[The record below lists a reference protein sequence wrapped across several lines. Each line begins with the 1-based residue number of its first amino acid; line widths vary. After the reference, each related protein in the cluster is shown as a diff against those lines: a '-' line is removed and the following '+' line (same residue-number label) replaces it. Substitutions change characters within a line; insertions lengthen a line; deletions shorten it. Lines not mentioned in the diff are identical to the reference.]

1 VRSAT
6 AEVVGLDDLPVIKR
20 RHLGRWVS
28 GLAIIALI
36 GLLLNSVV
44 HNQRFR
50 WSIVREFI
58 TSASILRGLGVT
70 LWITAAAMVIGVLL
84 GVVIAIMRLS
94 TNPVVR
100 NAAFGYVS
108 FFRGTPV
115 LVQLLFWYNL
125 AALYP
130 VISFGIPGV
139 SLDANKL
146 ITPLLAAIL
155 GLGLNEAAYMSEIIR
170 AGIIRSIT
178 ARPKPQARSALP
190 ALKRCAVSRCLRRC
204 G

>member
-50 WSIVREFI
+50 WSIVRESI

-139 SLDANKL
+139 SLS
-146 ITPLLAAIL
+146 TPT
-155 GLGLNEAAYMSEIIR
+155 N
-170 AGIIRSIT
+170 
-178 ARPKPQARSALP
+178 
-190 ALKRCAVSRCLRRC
+190 
-204 G
+204 